1 MKKNMYSLML
11 SGSVVEEIDRL
22 AAEQGTNRSN
32 LVNQILAEYVSLTT
46 PEKRIRNVFDV
57 IERALESRKQL
68 LLFNEPNDLTLSIKS
83 ALQYRYR
90 PTIRYEVEMYRTP
103 QKTVGLLKVLFRTQ
117 APELL
122 MDMTAFFRLWIRLET
137 LYIHNLYSGSRVEYT
152 LEDGKF
158 TRTFVLPDRT
168 EYDEE
173 QTGQAISGY
182 IAMFDELLKGYLAGK
197 YRDETELEN
206 RYLEYLNS
214 GMKII

>member
-46 PEKRIRNVFDV
+46 PEKRIQSVFDV
-57 IERALESRKQL
+57 IERALESREHF

-90 PTIRYEVEMYRTP
+90 PTIRYEVEMYRMP
-103 QKTVGLLKVLFRTQ
+103 EKTIGLLKVLFRTQ

-122 MDMTAFFRLWIRLET
+122 MDMTVLSLPISSSTEIR
-137 LYIHNLYSGSRVEYT
+137 
-152 LEDGKF
+152 K
-158 TRTFVLPDRT
+158 
-168 EYDEE
+168 
-173 QTGQAISGY
+173 
-182 IAMFDELLKGYLAGK
+182 
-197 YRDETELEN
+197 
-206 RYLEYLNS
+206 
-214 GMKII
+214 

>member
-46 PEKRIRNVFDV
+46 PEKRIQSVFDV
-57 IERALESRKQL
+57 IERTLESREHF

-90 PTIRYEVEMYRTP
+90 PTIRYEVEMYRMP
-103 QKTVGLLKVLFRTQ
+103 EKTIGLLKVLFRTQ

-137 LYIHNLYSGSRVEYT
+137 LYIHNLYSGSQVEYT
-152 LEDGKF
+152 LEDGRF
-158 TRTFVLPDRT
+158 TRTFVLPDQT
-168 EYDEE
+168 EYDAE

-182 IAMFDELLKGYLAGK
+182 IAMFDELLKGYLSGK
-197 YRDETELEN
+197 YRSETELEN

-214 GMKII
+214 GMRII

>member
-46 PEKRIRNVFDV
+46 PEKRIQSVFDV
-57 IERALESRKQL
+57 IERALESREHF

-83 ALQYRYR
+83 ALQDRYR
-90 PTIRYEVEMYRTP
+90 PTIRYEVEMYRMP
-103 QKTVGLLKVLFRTQ
+103 EKTIGLLKVLFRTQ

-137 LYIHNLYSGSRVEYT
+137 LYIHNLYSGSQVEYT
-152 LEDGKF
+152 LEDGRF
-158 TRTFVLPDRT
+158 TRTFVLPDQT
-168 EYDEE
+168 EYDAE

-182 IAMFDELLKGYLAGK
+182 IAMFDELLKGYLSGK
-197 YRDETELEN
+197 YRSETELEN

-214 GMKII
+214 GMRII